1 MMSHRPRVF
10 YGWWVVATAALGLFF
25 SSFPMVVFSFAVFFK
40 PLSQEFHSG
49 RAGISLAFT
58 LHNLVAAVSV
68 PLLAGRLVD
77 RYGARKVILPYTMT
91 FALMLLS
98 SKILS
103 GKMWELYAFYAALG
117 LAGSGM
123 SVVPYGSV
131 VAKWFDRRRGLAF
144 GLMMFGLGSGAII
157 MPAVAQR
164 LITLFGW
171 RAAYAAFGFGV
182 LLVPMPIVAMFLKE
196 TPEKMG
202 FLPDGAMQMSVA
214 APDDDDDQGMSW
226 HEAWHSRTF
235 WLMVAAFFLVGASV
249 HASVIHMSAM
259 LTDRGISVQAAA
271 LAGSLIGVAL
281 LAGRVGAGY
290 LLDRF
295 FAPYVA
301 ACFFGGAAMGLVL
314 LLASRTVE
322 VTLVGA
328 FLIGLGFGAEGDI
341 VAYMTSRYFGLRSFG
356 EIAGYTYAAFVLAGG
371 LGPLLM
377 GAGFDLTGSYTLP
390 LVIFLIATVV
400 AVVLMTRLGPY
411 RYRVRFSDEGG
422 RLQPELQ
429 PES

>member
-1 MMSHRPRVF
+1 MGHRPRVF
-10 YGWWVVATAALGLFF
+10 YGWWVVATAAFGLFF
-25 SSFPMVVFSFAVFFK
+25 SSFPMVVISFAVFFK
-40 PLSQEFHSG
+40 PLSQEFHSS

-77 RYGARKVILPYTMT
+77 RYGARKVILPYTVM
-91 FALMLLS
+91 FALILLS
-98 SKILS
+98 SRFLTT
-103 GKMWELYAFYAALG
+103 KMWQLYAFYAVLG

-123 SVVPYGSV
+123 SVVVYSSV

-144 GLMMFGLGSGAII
+144 GMMMFGLGSGAII
-157 MPAVAQR
+157 MPSLARR

-171 RAAYAAFGFGV
+171 RGAYAAFGCGV
-182 LLVPMPIVAMFLKE
+182 LLVSVPIVATFLKE
-196 TPEKMG
+196 RPEKMG
-202 FLPDGAMQMSVA
+202 LLPDGATQVRAA
-214 APDDDDDQGMSW
+214 APGEYDDQGLSW
-226 HEAWHSRTF
+226 HEARRSRTF
-235 WLMVAAFFLVGASV
+235 WLMVSAFFLAGASV

-271 LAGSLIGVAL
+271 MAVSLIGVAL

-301 ACFFGGAAMGLVL
+301 ACFFGGVAIGFVL

-322 VTLVGA
+322 FTLVGA

-341 VAYMTSRYFGLRSFG
+341 VAYLTSRYFGLRSFG

-377 GAGFDLTGSYTLP
+377 GVGFDLTGSYTLP
-390 LVIFLIATVV
+390 LVMFLIAVVV
-400 AVVLMTRLGPY
+400 AVVLMTRLGQY
-411 RYRVRFSDEGG
+411 RYGVRFSDESR
-422 RLQPELQ
+422 RLQPESQ
-429 PES
+429 PAS

>member
-1 MMSHRPRVF
+1 MSHRPRVF

-25 SSFPMVVFSFAVFFK
+25 GGFPMVVFSFAVFFK

-77 RYGARKVILPYTMT
+77 RYGARKVILPYTVM
-91 FALMLLS
+91 FGLILLAS
-98 SKILS
+98 RILS

-157 MPAVAQR
+157 MPGLAQR

-171 RAAYAAFGFGV
+171 RAAYAVFGCGV
-182 LLVPMPIVAMFLKE
+182 LFVPMPIVAIFLKE
-196 TPEKMG
+196 RPEKMG
-202 FLPDGAMQMSVA
+202 LLPDGATQIRVA
-214 APDDDDDQGMSW
+214 SPREHDDQGLSW

-235 WLMVAAFFLVGASV
+235 WLMVSAFFLVGASV

-271 LAGSLIGVAL
+271 MASSLVGGAL

-301 ACFFGGAAMGLVL
+301 ACFFGGAAIG
-314 LLASRTVE
+314 LASRTVE

-390 LVIFLIATVV
+390 LVMFLIATVV

-411 RYRVRFSDEGG
+411 RYRVRFSDDSG
-422 RLQPELQ
+422 RLQPEFQ
-429 PES
+429 PET